1 MRRTRASLC
10 VLGLTLASATLVFPQ
25 GADKGAIQGTVA
37 DESGAV
43 VP

>member
-1 MRRTRASLC
+1 MRRIRVLC
-10 VLGLTLASATLVFPQ
+10 VLAFTLASSVSVFPQ